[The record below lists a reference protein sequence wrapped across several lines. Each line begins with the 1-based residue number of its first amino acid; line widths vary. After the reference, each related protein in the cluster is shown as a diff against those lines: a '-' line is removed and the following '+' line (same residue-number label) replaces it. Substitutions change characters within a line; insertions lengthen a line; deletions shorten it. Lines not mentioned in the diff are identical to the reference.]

1 MGKILYGLAALAFA
15 IAILTISD
23 APVGSRRA
31 LEGGYLVLLTPVF
44 LAAGFLVSRIFSKK
58 CPKCA
63 ERVKKEAAVCKHCGA
78 EF

>member
-1 MGKILYGLAALAFA
+1 MGKILYGLGALAFA
-15 IAILTISD
+15 IAILDISD

-31 LEGGYLVLLTPVF
+31 LEGGFLFLLTPVF
-44 LAAGFLVSRIFSKK
+44 LIAGFFVSRASSKK

-63 ERVKKEAAVCKHCGA
+63 ERVKKEATVCKHCGA